1 VKYLLDLEAATSV
14 PNNNGKLA
22 LDLAKESLVKATE
35 GIKVVKAAKGS
46 LIDRLQVTV
55 ATLEK
60 QTKKKE

>member
-1 VKYLLDLEAATSV
+1 V